1 MSPPTTP
8 LSRQLWPWPEAAV
21 VGGGIVRPLARSEA
35 GDACQSCAPAPRADE
50 ALAASTPPLQQPIAV
65 HRGGMAVGITVHA
78 GALRD
83 LAAGHVG
90 QGDRATAR
98 REHGDALNHYRTA
111 AAIMQRLAAADVDN
125 IAFLRD
131 VSVCWNRIAAVLSA
145 SGDHTEATNHYRR
158 SLGLLQR
165 LIVMA
170 PHHPDLPRDLAW
182 CRAQLANRI

>member
-1 MSPPTTP
+1 
-8 LSRQLWPWPEAAV
+8 
-21 VGGGIVRPLARSEA
+21 
-35 GDACQSCAPAPRADE
+35 
-50 ALAASTPPLQQPIAV
+50 
-65 HRGGMAVGITVHA
+65 MAVGITVRA

-83 LAAGHVG
+83 LAASHVG

-98 REHGDALNHYRTA
+98 REHDEALKHYRTA
-111 AAIMQRLAAADVDN
+111 AAIMQRLAAADPDN

-145 SGDHTEATNHYRR
+145 SGDHTEASNHYRR

-170 PHHPDLPRDLAW
+170 PHHPDLPRDVAW